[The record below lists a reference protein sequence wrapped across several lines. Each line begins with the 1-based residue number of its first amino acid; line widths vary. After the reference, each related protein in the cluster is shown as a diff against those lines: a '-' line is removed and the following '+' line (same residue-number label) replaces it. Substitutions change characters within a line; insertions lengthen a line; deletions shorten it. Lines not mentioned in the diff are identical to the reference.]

1 MPRKKINQLLI
12 DGTLL
17 DLGNTLS
24 DEDLLKIDGISNA
37 NDIAIASSNIKY
49 AISTSSD
56 EISNIS
62 QFVSKTTNSTV
73 RMRGCA
79 YGNGIY
85 VIVGTSGAIQYS
97 TNNGETWNIITPFT
111 ANVIVSV
118 AYGGGYFICV
128 DSAGGIFKTTNCVEW
143 VQLESPITDIINAIV
158 YVNGKFAF
166 VGANGLIAFSND
178 ATNFNLV
185 NSGTTNELTSIT
197 RGLDKYVAVSTAG
210 DILVSINGIDW
221 ENKSVDTTHYRTA
234 TFGKNLFVIGG
245 ASGKIKYST
254 DAINW
259 IDATRDSTSSV
270 NYIRD
275 IKYANGKFYAVM
287 YISTGAGEI
296 WTSLDGKTWTKT
308 QSTSAR
314 LWCLGYGNDIFFASG
329 DNGAIWVLNQA
340 IDWFDTQPAIE
351 GEQYIWEKSMYYL
364 TDGSIIEGEVESLN
378 AISELNHKI
387 LNTGGG
393 GQTIYD
399 LVIRTQEEF
408 DAWCTTL
415 DNGTCEARSVLLVGD
430 GGYTP
435 FVRENGQGLK
445 LPNGLYTLHGINSP
459 AIMIYNF
466 VYNPT
471 TNLAGIYRDDLV
483 GLGYGE
489 SIENITMIL
498 MPGEHVKY
506 KEVYHFCNLTGI
518 RNCSIATGNFFEEQ
532 LSGIRMTGFIS
543 CHNIEN
549 CVVLLISNGYGTTA
563 FLTCEN
569 ISNCTTLIGDVN
581 GGYATCYSRCNRI
594 INAKD
599 MSVDSGFSEPE
610 LYASNCENIGATRED
625 IQSAIDNAIG
635 RSY

>member
-49 AISTSSD
+49 AISTNPD
-56 EISNIS
+56 EISNVS

-85 VIVGTSGAIQYS
+85 VIVGTSGAVQYS

-221 ENKSVDTTHYRTA
+221 ENKIVDTTHYRTA

-259 IDATRDSTSSV
+259 IDATHDSTSSV

-351 GEQYIWEKSMYYL
+351 GEQHIWEKSMYYL

-387 LNTGGG
+387 LNNGGG

-435 FVRENGQGLK
+435 FVKENGKGLK
-445 LPNGLYTLHGINSP
+445 LPNHLKTLCGINMP
-459 AIMIYNF
+459 IIMIMNF
-466 VYNPT
+466 NSS
-471 TNLAGIYRDDLV
+471 LSSAGIYRESSSSIV
-483 GLGYGE
+483 GE
-489 SIENITMIL
+489 KIENITLGMSSSTDC
-498 MPGEHVKY
+498 
-506 KEVYHFCNLTGI
+506 YHFKY
-518 RNCSIATGNFFEEQ
+518 
-532 LSGIRMTGFIS
+532 LSGIKNCAIMSGQTNDLLTDGTMQVGFIGCTNIDS
-543 CHNIEN
+543 CLTLLLSNNGGVSSFIN
-549 CVVLLISNGYGTTA
+549 CQT
-563 FLTCEN
+563 
-569 ISNCTTLIGDVN
+569 ISNCTTTNGDMGSGTAISYSGCTNIVN
-581 GGYATCYSRCNRI
+581 AIDRTAEMGLP
-594 INAKD
+594 
-599 MSVDSGFSEPE
+599 EPTMYDE
-610 LYASNCENIGATRED
+610 NCKNIGATRED
-625 IQSAIDNAIG
+625 IQLAIDDAIG

>member
-49 AISTSSD
+49 AISTKSD
-56 EISNIS
+56 EISNVS

-97 TNNGETWNIITPFT
+97 TNSGETWNIITSFT
-111 ANVIVSV
+111 SNVIVSV

-197 RGLDKYVAVSTAG
+197 RGLDKYVAVSTVG

-259 IDATRDSTSSV
+259 IDATHDSTSSV

-296 WTSLDGKTWTKT
+296 WTSLDGKTWAKT

-314 LWCLGYGNDIFFASG
+314 LWCLGYGNDILFASG

-393 GQTIYD
+393 QTIYD

-408 DAWCTTL
+408 DAFCDTL
-415 DNGTCEARSVLLVGD
+415 DNGTSTACSVLLVGSSD
-430 GGYTP
+430 MTP
-435 FVRENGQGLK
+435 FMRENGRGLK
-445 LPNGLYTLHGINSP
+445 LPDHLTVFHGINSP
-459 AIMIYNF
+459 IIIINNY

-471 TNLAGIYRDDLV
+471 TNRAGMYRDSLTGQGWLGSIQNINLAMIPGESVAYNQCYHFMNLAGL
-483 GLGYGE
+483 
-489 SIENITMIL
+489 
-498 MPGEHVKY
+498 K
-506 KEVYHFCNLTGI
+506 
-518 RNCSIATGNFFEEQ
+518 NCSI
-532 LSGIRMTGFIS
+532 MTGELAGSLPSGKLYIGFQN
-543 CHNIEN
+543 CAKIEN
-549 CVVLLISNGYGTTA
+549 CGTLLVSNNRMAISFSSCQMIT
-563 FLTCEN
+563 
-569 ISNCTTLIGDVN
+569 NCTTANADIGSGTAISYSACKYIVN
-581 GGYATCYSRCNRI
+581 AVDDTVNYGYNEPTMYDETC
-594 INAKD
+594 K
-599 MSVDSGFSEPE
+599 
-610 LYASNCENIGATRED
+610 NIGATRED
-625 IQSAIDNAIG
+625 IQSAIDDAIG